1 MFHTLTTKRQTK
13 AKITNKQE
21 NVCIFNIKFLGPKCP
36 PYNIQTIICNLVI
49 EKNFSSSD
57 IPTPSEK
64 ERYQLLRELEFSV
77 L

>member
-1 MFHTLTTKRQTK
+1 MILTTKRQTTE
-13 AKITNKQE
+13 KITNRRE
-21 NVCIFNIKFLGPKCP
+21 NVCNVNIKFLVQNVLRTTYK
-36 PYNIQTIICNLVI
+36 TTICNLVI

>member
-1 MFHTLTTKRQTK
+1 MYVILTSSFLVQ
-13 AKITNKQE
+13 
-21 NVCIFNIKFLGPKCP
+21 NVLRTTYK
-36 PYNIQTIICNLVI
+36 TIICNLVI